1 MKLFASIIL
10 LMGSLHLT
18 AQQTI
23 LLYPSSIP
31 NSTVY
36 QMKEIKM
43 ERDGLLLGYRSI
55 SSPTLAVYLPDEKIA
70 SGAAVIICPGGG
82 YGM

>member
-1 MKLFASIIL
+1 MQLIASIIL
-10 LMGSLHLT
+10 LTVSLHLA

-31 NSTVY
+31 NSTAY

-43 ERDGLLLGYRSI
+43 EKDWIFS
-55 SSPTLAVYLPDEKIA
+55 
-70 SGAAVIICPGGG
+70 
-82 YGM
+82 